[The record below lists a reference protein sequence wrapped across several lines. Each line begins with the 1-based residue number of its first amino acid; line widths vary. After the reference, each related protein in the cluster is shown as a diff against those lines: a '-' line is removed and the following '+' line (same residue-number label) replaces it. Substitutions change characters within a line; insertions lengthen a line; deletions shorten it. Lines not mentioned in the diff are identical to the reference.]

1 MHSEGKK
8 VRENGLWSQTDWG
21 SSLHFDIS
29 NLVLESH
36 LIQANFFFFSIKLC
50 ECTRQQ
56 GKDAEKKIHFC
67 GAYSLINQTNIK

>member
-1 MHSEGKK
+1 MTTILGHLRIGERRGMHSEGKK

-36 LIQANFFFFSIKLC
+36 LIQANFFFF
-50 ECTRQQ
+50 Q
-56 GKDAEKKIHFC
+56 
-67 GAYSLINQTNIK
+67 Y